1 MFDKGNL
8 KYFTIW
14 VISIALSL
22 GLKLYGLNHLE
33 QLSINYEIVLL
44 MVFAPSL
51 VVTMIII
58 IKKLIIRFLENSK

>member
-1 MFDKGNL
+1 LFDKGNL
-8 KYFTIW
+8 KYLTIW
-14 VISIALSL
+14 IISIALSL
-22 GLKLYGLNHLE
+22 GFKLYGLKHLE

-58 IKKLIIRFLENSK
+58 LKKLLKTN

>member
-1 MFDKGNL
+1 LFDKGNL
-8 KYFTIW
+8 KFLTIW
-14 VISIALSL
+14 IISIALSL
-22 GLKLYGLNHLE
+22 GFKLYALKHLE

-58 IKKLIIRFLENSK
+58 LKKLLKTN